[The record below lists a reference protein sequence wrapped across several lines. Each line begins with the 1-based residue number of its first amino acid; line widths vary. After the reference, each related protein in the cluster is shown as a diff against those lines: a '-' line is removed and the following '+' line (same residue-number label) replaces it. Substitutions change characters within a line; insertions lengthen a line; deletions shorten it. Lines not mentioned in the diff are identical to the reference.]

1 MVFTLTAKLAD
12 EILQALEN
20 QEQTFVVDSKNE
32 CLVPLSSKVSVDE
45 DSF

>member
-20 QEQTFVVDSKNE
+20 QEQTLLWIQKTNV
-32 CLVPLSSKVSVDE
+32 
-45 DSF
+45 